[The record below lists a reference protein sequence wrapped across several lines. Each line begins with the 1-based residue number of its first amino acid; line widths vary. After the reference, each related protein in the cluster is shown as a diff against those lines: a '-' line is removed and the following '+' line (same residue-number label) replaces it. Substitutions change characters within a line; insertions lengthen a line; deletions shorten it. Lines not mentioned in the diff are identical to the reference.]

1 LKPEHKT
8 KMNDDLNIREAVICH
23 APYRVPSNIYKLGKA
38 CDEWLAKRYAA
49 EGRRAATYTW
59 KKVDGYKPPAPER
72 EAKTRALAQ
81 AIRKYNPKAPKPV
94 KAVKPPKPR
103 ARAKKYATEAERK
116 AAISAALTAAA

>member
-38 CDEWLAKRYAA
+38 CDEWLARRYAA
-49 EGRRAATYTW
+49 EGRRAATHTW

-81 AIRKYNPKAPKPV
+81 AIRKYDPKARSRQKRQ
-94 KAVKPPKPR
+94 AL
-103 ARAKKYATEAERK
+103 K
-116 AAISAALTAAA
+116 AAA